1 MTINPNEVE
10 IYFYNTGSGWFI
22 RNNGVTLRHTPTG
35 IEASCSSFFCSQ
47 HRNRDTAWKE
57 LKLKVKAFKPI
68 QIQQMDPTMMV
79 STLRDLADLLES
91 KAYSY
96 VSGGMIITEHHFS
109 KETEIK
115 SDLVLKK
122 T

>member
-10 IYFYNTGSGWFI
+10 IYFYNTGSNWFPKL
-22 RNNGVTLRHTPTG
+22 NGVELKHTVTG
-35 IEASCSSFFCSQ
+35 IQTRCGSERSE
-47 HRNRDTAWKE
+47 HKNKDIAWKE
-57 LKLKVKAFKPI
+57 LELKVEAFKPLL
-68 QIQQMDPTMMV
+68 IQQMDSKMMV

-96 VSGGMIITEHHFS
+96 VSGGMIITEHHFT

-115 SDLVLKK
+115 SDLVLRKI
-122 T
+122 